1 MALDVEHARGVV
13 ELLGHVLADAFHRA
27 AAGAGGVLG
36 LVPDL
41 GPRQGGWQ
49 RGALRDVLDRC
60 PGLSLLEC
68 LQLQTDGLEVGL
80 DGLLEQVAL
89 LAVELFAAGRELPAF
104 EDRHLVREMVD
115 LELLAGVVLTG
126 VGKLA
131 PGAAELVAG
140 VGDLADQLGGELTQ
154 FICVHPGQ
162 LIGRVHGQ
170 GAATL
175 LNVPKDRRYAVRITA
190 SLPTRCHGRPITS
203 ACNCSVVIDRCD
215 SDPPAQVNLP

>member
-1 MALDVEHARGVV
+1 MLTSTCASKPAPARPPERLTLSPVAFADLPGWRDDDAAQ
-13 ELLGHVLADAFHRA
+13 VLPAIHLA

-104 EDRHLVREMVD
+104 EDRHLVRELVD
-115 LELLAGVVLTG
+115 LELLAGVVLTA
-126 VGKLA
+126 VSDL
-131 PGAAELVAG
+131 
-140 VGDLADQLGGELTQ
+140 GDQPGGELTQ

-170 GAATL
+170 DAAT
-175 LNVPKDRRYAVRITA
+175 
-190 SLPTRCHGRPITS
+190 CQGRPITS
-203 ACNCSVVIDRCD
+203 ACNCSAVINRCD